1 MARRSLICLYGP
13 DGAGKS
19 TLAKGLA
26 GELGG
31 VVSWMRGTHT
41 FASLVARLLARF
53 SVMRVGN
60 RRNPYYGITV
70 PNSLKPLWWFLE
82 FASILPVW
90 LLRYVLPSLRRT
102 VVGDRGL
109 VDFLVWVS
117 LTTGL
122 GFLRSIYG
130 RATLA
135 LASRCVNVYV
145 TAGLSIILSRR
156 SGDEEEWI
164 IEQLAV
170 YNALAKALNSPTVD
184 TSGVSIEESRGR
196 LRGII
201 EEAMRKRSK

>member
-1 MARRSLICLYGP
+1 LICLYGP

-26 GELGG
+26 GEFGG

-53 SVMRVGN
+53 DSMRVGV

-82 FASILPVW
+82 FTSILPIW

-122 GFLRSIYG
+122 GFLESIYG
-130 RATLA
+130 RVTLA
-135 LASRCVNVYV
+135 LASRCINVYV
-145 TAGLSIILSRR
+145 TASLDTLLSRR
-156 SGDEEEWI
+156 VDDRGWI
-164 IEQLAV
+164 IGQLAI
-170 YNALAKALNSPTVD
+170 YNTLAKALKSPTID
-184 TSGVSIEESRGR
+184 TSGIDVEESRRR
-196 LRGII
+196 LRGIV
-201 EEAMRKRSK
+201 EEAMRKYTE